1 MKKIIICLFAAIALT
16 SCKSDSKNETSA
28 TDTAATADAAAGK
41 DMKDSLIL
49 TQVPT
54 LTDHATINF
63 SAEYDSFLSEYRKA
77 VRENNTEATQKLLYK
92 YLDLAKKAAEISEKL
107 NDEER
112 SKFQQFIT
120 SRQAEYAEITSG
132 DKF

>member
-1 MKKIIICLFAAIALT
+1 MT
-16 SCKSDSKNETSA
+16 SCKSDSKNETAA
-28 TDTAATADAAAGK
+28 TDTAATANAVAGK

-49 TQVPT
+49 TQAPT
-54 LTDHATINF
+54 FTDQATINF

-77 VRENNTEATQKLLYK
+77 VRENNTEATQKLLDK
-92 YLDLAKKAAEISEKL
+92 YLDLAKKAAAISEKL

>member
-1 MKKIIICLFAAIALT
+1 MFAAIALT

-54 LTDHATINF
+54 FTDQATINF

-77 VRENNTEATQKLLYK
+77 VRENNTELLKSYWTNTLTWLRKLLK
-92 YLDLAKKAAEISEKL
+92 YLK
-107 NDEER
+107 N
-112 SKFQQFIT
+112 
-120 SRQAEYAEITSG
+120 
-132 DKF
+132 